1 MMGMSS
7 TDADQRLQT
16 EDYKKVVLPGACGF
30 NWFSATHK
38 KLGKISAQSQ
48 TYIMCG
54 RFTCI
59 HSWLLIT
66 QSSQGNQKK
75 FELSG
80 NQSK

>member
-1 MMGMSS
+1 MYGFKIIILYSCLSPVMMGMSS

-30 NWFSATHK
+30 NWFHAKHK

-59 HSWLLIT
+59 HI
-66 QSSQGNQKK
+66 N
-75 FELSG
+75 
-80 NQSK
+80 